1 MSEKTYDVQVGGVWQ
16 SRGGKKRVK
25 VDKIAPM
32 YQGGSW
38 IDVHWS
44 GVGWRRSGT
53 CGVHNFVANR
63 ALVERGGKAVAT

>member
-1 MSEKTYDVQVGGVWQ
+1 MSEKTYDVQVGDVWQ

-32 YQGGSW
+32 YQGGSRKY
-38 IDVHWS
+38 VRWS

-53 CGVHNFVANR
+53 CGVHNFAASR
-63 ALVERGGKAVAT
+63 TLVERGGKAVAT